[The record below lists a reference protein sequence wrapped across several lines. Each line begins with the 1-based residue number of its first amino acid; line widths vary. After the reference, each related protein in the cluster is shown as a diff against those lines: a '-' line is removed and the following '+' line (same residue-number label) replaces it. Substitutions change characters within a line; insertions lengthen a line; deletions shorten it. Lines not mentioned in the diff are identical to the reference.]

1 MLSSASSSQRKR
13 KSKPPQAQRGK
24 AASRFAVAIILLCGM
39 VWDDIEVSYA
49 AINVGKPSDLKTDAV
64 VLPLA
69 QQIAPVDIEP
79 TAKINDPNCSLV
91 DAVNLA
97 LLETPVTVGDALPP
111 AVGRQTGHDMLNA
124 VAAIVASA
132 HKNSMHVASSA
143 QNKLWPRLGSMYRSL
158 RKYAAVMDLARIQS
172 EAALTRATIVG
183 VASTYNPFREGKIE
197 GDVQTAS
204 GEPYDV
210 SAWTAA
216 IQMDLRNQF
225 GGVRFGRLYQ
235 PAYALVESG
244 NKQVIVKV
252 NDVGRLRPGRVLDL
266 NERTM
271 RYFDPFMTRGL
282 LDDVRITFLPG
293 DDWTPG
299 PLGAATVI
307 DIAAVERR
315 TGSPQFGT
323 LPSNWQTEVDLGQ
336 LRMPLPDPM
345 IEQGVRAEAK
355 TSLGG

>member
-1 MLSSASSSQRKR
+1 MSSSASSSQRKR

-24 AASRFAVAIILLCGM
+24 AANRFAVALILLCGM

-49 AINVGKPSDLKTDAV
+49 AINVGRPSDLKTDAV

-69 QQIAPVDIEP
+69 QRDPPIDILAPVSFRDP
-79 TAKINDPNCSLV
+79 TCPLV
-91 DAVNLA
+91 DPVKLA
-97 LLETPVTVGDALPP
+97 MLESLIVAGDELPP
-111 AVGRQTGHDMLNA
+111 AIGRQSGHDMLNA
-124 VAAIVASA
+124 VAAVVTNA
-132 HKNSMHVASSA
+132 HKNSTQVESHA
-143 QNKLWPRLGSMYRSL
+143 QHKVWPKFGNMYRSM
-158 RKYAAVMDLARIQS
+158 RKFAAILDLARIQS

-225 GGVRFGRLYQ
+225 GGVRYGRLYQ

-271 RYFDPFMTRGL
+271 RYFDPFLTRGL
-282 LDDVRITFLPG
+282 LDDVKITFLPG

-307 DIAAVERR
+307 EIAAVERR
-315 TGSPQFGT
+315 TGSLQFGT
-323 LPSNWQTEVDLGQ
+323 IPSNWQTEMDLER
-336 LRMPLPDPM
+336 LRSPLPAPM

-355 TSLGG
+355 ASIGG